1 MALTTKEFAG
11 RTLDWRWLAAAITA
25 VVIVAAVIMVSRS
38 GEPTDQPGQQAQ
50 VPGATQTTGKGSVL
64 PQQPALV
71 RTPTD
76 PLWLTGAPHDISW
89 QRVDGV
95 PLPFSSSDGP
105 AQIRGAVASGYSH
118 TPQGAV
124 MAAAQI
130 SFRLAWSPDF
140 TDVVNAQTAVDQ
152 QTRQQLIDARS
163 ANPLDPELISQYA
176 SAPMAFK
183 IADYTDTAASLW
195 LAFPGQGGQF
205 RFARAAL
212 TWVDGDWKYSDQ
224 FSPMATDLPDS
235 PSLDGFTRI

>member
-11 RTLDWRWLAAAITA
+11 RTLDWRWLAAGIA
-25 VVIVAAVIMVSRS
+25 VVVLVAAVWIVSR
-38 GEPTDQPGQQAQ
+38 GGDTDDQPQQAA
-50 VPGATQTTGKGSVL
+50 VPGATQTAGEGSVL
-64 PQQPALV
+64 PQQPALI
-71 RTPTD
+71 RTPAD

-140 TDVVNAQTAVDQ
+140 ADVVNAQTAVDQ

-163 ANPLDPELISQYA
+163 ANPLDPALIGQYA
-176 SAPMAFK
+176 SAPAAFK
-183 IADYTDTAASLW
+183 IADYTDTAVSLW
-195 LAFPGQGGQF
+195 LAFPGQGGQL

-212 TWVDGDWKYSDQ
+212 AWVDGDWKYSDQ